1 MAEQEV
7 IKHTK
12 KVMKTVSDKEGGWKH
27 KLKEILLEVLIIVFA
42 VSLSIS
48 FHNWSEKR
56 HDRHE
61 EHAFL
66 EGLRTDL
73 TNDIREMQSDSTTYQ
88 RLLRGTVYFTKVAY
102 GEPLNKDSLDEYNFM
117 FFNTTYFSPNI
128 SRFEGLRASGKLSI
142 IENKELLDNI
152 LDLYQENIP
161 LINMLNNWFNTYKM
175 DEVAPLLD
183 RQLKLGKD
191 GTDEGN
197 WQELLQTHE
206 LQNVLRRA
214 LNTDEIVTAYGSGIK
229 TARIILAKIDEE
241 LN

>member
-12 KVMKTVSDKEGGWKH
+12 KVMKTVSDKEKGWKH
-27 KLKEILLEVLIIVFA
+27 KLQEILLEILIIVFA

-48 FHNWSEKR
+48 FHNWSERR

-61 EHAFL
+61 EHSFL

-73 TNDIREMQSDSTTYQ
+73 TNDISEMQSDSATYQ
-88 RLLRGTVYFTKVAY
+88 RLLRGNTYFTDVAY
-102 GEPLNKDSLDEYNFM
+102 GEQLNKDSLAEYDFM

-142 IENKELLDNI
+142 IEDRELLNNI
-152 LDLYQENIP
+152 LTFYQEDIP
-161 LINMLNNWFNTYKM
+161 LISLVNNWFNTYKM
-175 DEVAPLLD
+175 EQLAPLID

-191 GTDEGN
+191 GRDEGN
-197 WQELLQTHE
+197 WQELLRTHE
-206 LQNVLRRA
+206 VQNALRRGT
-214 LNTDEIVTAYGSGIK
+214 NTNEAIEAYGNAIK
-229 TARIILAKIDEE
+229 TARTIVAKIDKE
-241 LN
+241 LR